1 MCLRRAISEHILGQ
15 SLAREWLRYER
26 QRLRIGGDLTL
37 DVRRRV
43 LAVFDRKERL
53 ARFALE
59 HEHVA
64 RLGDLGDRVDPAAGA
79 TQRDPNRGRRQGP
92 IPDVVPEE
100 MEKPHALARLRLWDA

>member
-53 ARFALE
+53 AGFALE

-64 RLGDLGDRVDPAAGA
+64 RLGDLGDPGDPATVA
-79 TQRDPNRGRRQGP
+79 TQRDQIRRRPQGP
-92 IPDVVPEE
+92 VPQVVPNELK
-100 MEKPHALARLRLWDA
+100 MPHALARL